1 MVENYID
8 NLSQGRIITEGYFND
23 WNINNINLT
32 ITSNIDSFL
41 FIVNFLNYQTSSV
54 KEEVNCLFKVLC
66 VF

>member
-23 WNINNINLT
+23 WKINNINLT
-32 ITSNIDSFL
+32 IISNIDSFL

>member
-8 NLSQGRIITEGYFND
+8 NLCQGRIITEGYFND
-23 WNINNINLT
+23 WKINNINLT
-32 ITSNIDSFL
+32 ITGNIDSFL